1 MSPSPE
7 NGKLGQIR
15 ARTDRQ
21 LVALI
26 NRRIEAGIRLARQ
39 LSRKESPEAAE
50 SAFAEAALLLPA
62 VRGIDREERWRL
74 EAGLNRLRN
83 LLDGAEGKAVLDT
96 DSGATAALAH
106 LLWLE
111 RGRPIGT
118 PDADWFRAEE
128 MLRPQDLRRENAA

>member
-1 MSPSPE
+1 MCPSPE
-7 NGKLGQIR
+7 AGKLDQIR

-26 NRRIEAGIRLARQ
+26 NRRIEAGIRIARR
-39 LSRKESPEAAE
+39 LSIKEPSDAAE

-62 VRGIDREERWRL
+62 VRGIDKEERWRL

-83 LLDGAEGKAVLDT
+83 LLDGAEGKAILDA
-96 DSGATAALAH
+96 DRGATAALAH

-118 PDADWFRAEE
+118 PEADWFRAEE
-128 MLRPQDLRRENAA
+128 MLRPQDLRGETAA